1 MSDSPNKIKQVLN
14 NPILQTMV
22 IFISSS
28 WIVLEITEY
37 LIENFGLHE
46 NARRILLIVLLA
58 LLPVAVFL
66 AWYLTRQPDR
76 REKGKPT
83 PVLAFK
89 TRKVV
94 IPAVLI
100 VVAAGISWGLRKH
113 HQSRIEHALQ
123 VTLPDLREAMKQVNE
138 YDGIQNWEVFEKALK
153 LQRRLRDQQEFHQ
166 LWNDLTIKISM
177 TTDPQEAGIYA
188 RPYGGEDTTW
198 HFLGYSPLE
207 KVALP
212 RGLSQIK
219 LEKPGFVSQY
229 DLIYSSFIWPSDFEP
244 RHYPLHKAEEVPEGM
259 VFACGFTGDWAK
271 TGSLPQKTAGDFW
284 VDRYEVSNLQYK
296 DFVDAGG
303 YEDPSFWS
311 YPFVEEDDTL
321 SWEAAMDRFR
331 DQTGQSGPAG
341 WIMGRFPQGQEQWPV
356 TGVSWYETAAYAK
369 FMKKELPTIFHWHY
383 LCEIHAAPELAKHG
397 NFETNTLAPVG
408 SYKNMTRYGTYDLPG
423 NVSEWNFNARA
434 DYRPIL
440 GGNYR
445 EPSYFYNDIY
455 FISPWTRSDRIGFR
469 CIRYINDTLKHELTS
484 ANPEP
489 IRDFSAINPVSD
501 EVFDV
506 YKRRYTYEKGVL
518 NPKVSARIDS
528 TDWSLESVFVDV
540 PYEDLPLQLLI
551 YLPKNYD
558 PPYQTIIYWPG
569 GDPLYYDALEDI
581 TMGGLFDFFMKSG
594 RAFVWPVYYG
604 TFGRRSFIPHNTQ
617 TYWLRGT
624 YQLIDF
630 QIVCDYLE
638 SREDVDMEKL
648 AYFGLSWGGFVAP
661 YVLAIEKR
669 VKAGIVA
676 AFGVLSGGENPEYD
690 QITYLPRVRIP
701 MLMMNGKYDFDFT
714 LETQQAFVDFL
725 GTPEEDKVWKL
736 YEHVHGAPVPDLINE
751 SLAFLDKYFG
761 EVNQK

>member
-14 NPILQTMV
+14 NPILQTIV

-46 NARRILLIVLLA
+46 NARKILLIVLLA

-66 AWYLTRQPDR
+66 AWYLTRQPNR

-153 LQRRLRDQQEFHQ
+153 LQRRLRDQPEFHQ

-219 LEKPGFVSQY
+219 LEKSGYMTSY
-229 DLIYSSFIWPSDFEP
+229 DLVFTSFNWPAEFEP
-244 RHYPLHKAEEVPEGM
+244 RHYTLHRRDEVPEGM
-259 VFACGFTGDWAK
+259 VFAPGFTGSWQK
-271 TGSLPQKTAGDFW
+271 TGSLEQKTAGDFW

-296 DFVDAGG
+296 NFVDAGG
-303 YEDPSFWS
+303 YTDSSYWI
-311 YPFVEEDDTL
+311 YPFVEDEDTL
-321 SWEAAMDRFR
+321 TWEEAMARFR
-331 DQTGQSGPAG
+331 DQTGQPGPTG
-341 WIMGRFPQGQEQWPV
+341 WIMSEIPEGQEHWPAS
-356 TGVSWYETAAYAK
+356 GISWFEAAAYAAFLDK
-369 FMKKELPTIFHWHY
+369 DLPTIYHWSY
-383 LCEIHAAPELAKHG
+383 LSELHAAPELVKHG
-397 NFETNTLAPVG
+397 NFESNTLAPVG
-408 SYKNMTRYGTYDLPG
+408 SYNNMTRYGTYDMPG

-434 DYRPIL
+434 NHRAIQ
-440 GGNYR
+440 GGNFR

-455 FISPWTRSDRIGFR
+455 YISPWTRSDRLGFR
-469 CIRYINDTLKHELTS
+469 CIRYINDTLKNELTS
-484 ANPEP
+484 ANPNP
-489 IRDFSAINPVSD
+489 IRDFSATTTVSD
-501 EVFDV
+501 EVFEV
-506 YKRRYTYEKGVL
+506 YRSRYTYEKAEL
-518 NPKVSARIDS
+518 NPRVSARIDS
-528 TDWSLESVFVDV
+528 TDWILESVFVDV
-540 PYEDLPLQLLI
+540 PYEDLPLQILI
-551 YLPKNYD
+551 YLPKNSS
-558 PPYQTIIYWPG
+558 PPFQSVIYWPG
-569 GDPLYYDALEDI
+569 DDPLHADVLDDI
-581 TMGGLFDFFMKSG
+581 TMGGLFDFLMKSG
-594 RAFVWPVYYG
+594 RTFVWPVYYA
-604 TFGRRSFIPHNTQ
+604 TFGRKSFEPHNLQ
-617 TYWLRGT
+617 TNLLRFT
-624 YQLIDF
+624 YMMIDF

-638 SREDVDMEKL
+638 SREDMDMEKL

-676 AFGVLSGGENPEYD
+676 AFGVLSDGQNPEYD
-690 QITYLPRVRIP
+690 QITYLTRVRIP

-725 GTPEEDKVWKL
+725 GTPEEDKVWKR
-736 YEHVHGAPVPDLINE
+736 YEYVHGAPVPDLINE

-761 EVNQK
+761 EVNLK